1 MKTILL
7 KFTGPLQSWGTSSH
21 FETRYT
27 DRYPSKS
34 GVIGLIAASLG
45 YSRDDD
51 LKIRE
56 LNKLDFA
63 VRVDQEG
70 TLLKDFHI
78 ATKYKPNGNF
88 DRTYVTNR
96 YYLQDALFIVAIG
109 STDHE
114 LIDRIAKGLRNPY
127 YQQFLGRRSLPLTA
141 DFFIK
146 ISDSGVV
153 ESLVNLPWQASKWY
167 KKKNE
172 YCFDNELL
180 VYADSYLSD
189 SSSTYLVR
197 DSVESFSQNKRLH
210 DFRSVSKFQ
219 ISVVKDPE
227 DTEDRG

>member
-7 KFTGPLQSWGTSSH
+7 KFAGPLQSWGTSSH

-34 GVIGLIAASLG
+34 GVVGMIAASLG
-45 YSRDDD
+45 YSRNDDI
-51 LKIRE
+51 KIKE
-56 LNKLDFA
+56 LNNLEFA

-70 TLLKDFHI
+70 SLLRDYHI

-88 DRTYVTNR
+88 ERTYVTNR

-109 STDHE
+109 SANHD
-114 LIDRIAKGLRNPY
+114 LIDMIENGLKRPY

-146 ISDSGVV
+146 TCESGVV
-153 ESLVNLPWQASKWY
+153 ESLKNLPWQAAKWY
-167 KKKNE
+167 KTKNNSN
-172 YCFDNELL
+172 YNNVLS
-180 VYADSYLSD
+180 VYADSYISE
-189 SSSTYLVR
+189 SESTYLVR
-197 DSVESFSQNKRLH
+197 DYVESFSQNKRVH

-219 ISVVKDPE
+219 ISIANDPE
-227 DTEDRG
+227 DNENRG